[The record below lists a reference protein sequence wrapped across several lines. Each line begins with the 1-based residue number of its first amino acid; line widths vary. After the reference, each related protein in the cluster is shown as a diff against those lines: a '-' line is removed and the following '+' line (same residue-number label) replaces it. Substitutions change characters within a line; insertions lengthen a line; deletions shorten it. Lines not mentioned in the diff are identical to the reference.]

1 MKTHPKIFSIVI
13 FMVSIANQPSWA
25 YDSKHV
31 HVSINHHAALS
42 AETFKLDCLAK
53 EFLGFP
59 RGIERTSVYAK
70 PILKWLEEGGT
81 DEDENPRWL
90 HHFHDPMVP
99 WHKAGLNDSILG
111 SSSAIW
117 AQRDGIDGTSWEE
130 LRNLYYLALVEGEE
144 GFWSRMFYG
153 LGHLMHLVAD
163 LACPAHTRDDMHP
176 EGDIYE
182 KWAELNSEILD
193 YQPFPVDR
201 QIFTQAVLNDLVPIT
216 ALWDQDV
223 YDQQFP

>member
-1 MKTHPKIFSIVI
+1 MKTHPKIFLIVI
-13 FMVSIANQPSWA
+13 FMVSITNQPSWA

-42 AETFKLDCLAK
+42 AESFKLDCLAK

-59 RGIERTSVYAK
+59 RGIEKTSVYGK

-81 DEDENPRWL
+81 DEDKNPRWL

-99 WHKAGLNDSILG
+99 WQKAGLKDSILG

-130 LRNLYYLALVEGEE
+130 LRNLYYLALVEGKE
-144 GFWSRMFYG
+144 GFWSRMFHG
-153 LGHLMHLVAD
+153 LGHLMHLVGD

-176 EGDIYE
+176 EGDI
-182 KWAELNSEILD
+182 
-193 YQPFPVDR
+193 
-201 QIFTQAVLNDLVPIT
+201 
-216 ALWDQDV
+216 
-223 YDQQFP
+223 